1 MSRLV
6 VERIDRIARRPW
18 LFVSGR
24 LEGEPLRIGDEL
36 TVTSDDG
43 VPAVAAI
50 RAIEFHTRPGVTTIA
65 VDEGLRDLIH
75 VGTVLTR

>member
-6 VERIDRIARRPW
+6 VDRIDRISRRPW
-18 LFVSGR
+18 LFLSGR

-36 TVTSDDG
+36 TLASDD
-43 VPAVAAI
+43 AAPLTATI

-65 VDEGLRDLIH
+65 VDDSLSDLVK
-75 VGTVLTR
+75 VGTVLSN